1 MDKRKAAKF
10 IAKALVI
17 WASDNL
23 IENALAKTI
32 PSTRKLHANELAGAV
47 GGYFIGEALEP
58 HTDKLVDDLFDKY
71 ETKTN

>member
-10 IAKALVI
+10 VAKALVM
-17 WASDNL
+17 WAADNF
-23 IENALAKTI
+23 IEKSLVKAI
-32 PSTRKLHANELAGAV
+32 PSTQKLHANELAGAV
-47 GGYFIGEALEP
+47 GSYFVAEALEP